1 MKRRISFIL
10 ALLILAGS
18 MSCGSGSGDKTQ
30 DTTASDTTTSGETTA
45 EEVLTDGVPD
55 IDMDGFVFSVF
66 SCLQI
71 YNMKKPLSSPSP

>member
-45 EEVLTDGVPD
+45 EEVLQRFMMRLCYFQPRKMTNR
-55 IDMDGFVFSVF
+55 
-66 SCLQI
+66 
-71 YNMKKPLSSPSP
+71 NMAFTLWMVG